1 MSEPG
6 HQKPANE
13 ILAHETQ
20 AYTRQ
25 AGVPSDQAVSAI
37 SMSRRPVPSLDEPL
51 HENPLVHRVL
61 ASRGLTRPEELDC
74 SLRQLPVPDAL
85 PHIEQAVDRLLLARE
100 NAERVLIV
108 GDYDCDGATS
118 TAVAM
123 LGLSMLG
130 FSHLDYLIPS
140 RFKFGY
146 GLSPSI
152 VDIAHRD
159 YQAQLIITVDNGVA
173 SVEGVEQACILGM
186 DVVVTDHHL
195 APEVLPKAVAIV
207 NPNLPSAAF
216 EGCHLAG
223 VGVIFYTLLALRS
236 RLRQSGDACSNAAL
250 VQLLDLVA
258 IGTIADVVPLDRINR
273 ILVEQGLK
281 RIRAGQTRPGVLA
294 LLKVASRAANTLST
308 QDIGFGIGPR
318 LNAAGRLED
327 MRVGV
332 RCLMSDN
339 EAQAATLASELNRL
353 NQKRQGIEATM
364 RSDAQAQLQALS
376 LDSDAVRN
384 TFGLC
389 LHDDDWHQGVIGI
402 LAGRLKESLYKPVVV
417 FTADDE
423 HNLKGSARSIP
434 GVHIRD
440 VLQNIV
446 ARHPGMIAKFG
457 GHAMAAGLT
466 LPRDSLQ
473 PFREAFNDAVRIAL
487 DGVHSLRE
495 FLTDG
500 PLAEAELTLD
510 NAQLLSS
517 LMPWGQGFEAP
528 VFDGTFRI
536 VSQKVVGKGH
546 LKLLL
551 EAADS
556 NRRIDGIAF
565 NQTPVAAEGELLHVV
580 YALDAN
586 WYRDRCSLQLRVQHL
601 EVCALR

>member
-6 HQKPANE
+6 Y
-13 ILAHETQ
+13 ETQ
-20 AYTRQ
+20 GQEPHGHDAQ
-25 AGVPSDQAVSAI
+25 ARLPSDKPQSSISIRRRSVS
-37 SMSRRPVPSLDEPL
+37 SLDKPL

-61 ASRGLTRPEELDC
+61 AARGLTMPDELDC
-74 SLRQLPVPDAL
+74 SLAQLPFPDAL
-85 PHIEQAVDRLLLARE
+85 PHIEQAVDRLLQARE

-130 FSHLDYLIPS
+130 FRHLDYLIPS
-140 RFKFGY
+140 RFEFGY

-173 SVEGVEQACILGM
+173 SVEGVAQAANLGM

-207 NPNLPSAAF
+207 NPNLPLSAF

-223 VGVIFYTLLALRS
+223 VGVIFYTLLAVRS
-236 RLRQSGDACSNAAL
+236 RLKKSGDPCANAAL
-250 VQLLDLVA
+250 PQLLDLVA

-273 ILVEQGLK
+273 ILVEQGMR
-281 RIRAGQTRPGVLA
+281 RIRQGRTRPGVLA
-294 LLKVASRAANTLST
+294 LLAVAGRAANTLST

-318 LNAAGRLED
+318 LNAAGRLDD
-327 MRVGV
+327 MRIGV
-332 RCLMSDN
+332 QCLMSDDP
-339 EAQAATLASELNRL
+339 ADAAALASQLNSL
-353 NQKRQGIEATM
+353 NHERQSIEATM
-364 RSDAQAQLQALS
+364 RSGAESQLQSLAL
-376 LDSDAVRN
+376 DNAAVQN
-384 TFGLC
+384 IFGLC

-402 LAGRLKESLYKPVVV
+402 LAGRIKEALYKPVVV
-417 FTADDE
+417 FTNDDE

-466 LPRDSLQ
+466 LPRESLQ
-473 PFREAFNDAVRIAL
+473 PFRDAFNDAVRIAL
-487 DGVHSLRE
+487 DGSHCIRQYLS
-495 FLTDG
+495 DG
-500 PLAEAELTLD
+500 PLAQAELTLD
-510 NAQLLSS
+510 NAQLLASI
-517 LMPWGQGFEAP
+517 MPWGQGFEAP

-551 EAADS
+551 EASDS
-556 NRRIDGIAF
+556 AQRIDGIAF
-565 NQTPVAAEGELLHVV
+565 NQTPVAAEGELLRIV
-580 YALDAN
+580 YALDVN
-586 WYRDRCSLQLRVQHL
+586 RYRDRCSLQLRVQHL
-601 EVCALR
+601 EACALR